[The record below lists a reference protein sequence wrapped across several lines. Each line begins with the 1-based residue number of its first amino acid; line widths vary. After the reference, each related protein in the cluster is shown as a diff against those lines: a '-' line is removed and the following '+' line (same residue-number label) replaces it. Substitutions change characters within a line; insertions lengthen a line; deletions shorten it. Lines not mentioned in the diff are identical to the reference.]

1 MNSRPQNDAPV
12 VIVGG
17 GPVGV
22 GLAIDLGLRG
32 IRSILVERHE
42 NPQPIPKGQNLTQR
56 TMEHFHFWGAEN
68 ELRAARTIPPDYG
81 MGGMTSHGTLL
92 SGYHYDWLQREL
104 VRQFYFTGNERLP
117 QYATEAVLRARAAQ
131 IPAITTLYGWTCENV
146 RQDDGVAY
154 AEITDRSGNKRTLR

>member
-1 MNSRPQNDAPV
+1 MNNRPQNDAPV

-56 TMEHFHFWGAEN
+56 TMEHFHFWGADQA
-68 ELRAARTIPPDYG
+68 LRAARTIPPEYG
-81 MGGMTSHGTLL
+81 IGGRTAYGRLL
-92 SGYHYDWLQREL
+92 G
-104 VRQFYFTGNERLP
+104 P
-117 QYATEAVLRARAAQ
+117 
-131 IPAITTLYGWTCENV
+131 
-146 RQDDGVAY
+146 
-154 AEITDRSGNKRTLR
+154 